1 MMSFLDIFQ
10 RYCKLKK
17 VLLVKSDEVEVKLF
31 HLENFIQDKTRNLN
45 VKKVTKKELK
55 NLAKKIGLEYS
66 DEEIVSI
73 KKLIEAYMAKR

>member
-1 MMSFLDIFQ
+1 MMSFSDISQ

-17 VLLVKSDEVEVKLF
+17 VLLVKSDEVEVKPF
-31 HLENFIQDKTRNLN
+31 HLENFIQDKTRNTN